1 MSALRKALPSTV
13 RELRLF
19 GCQTGPGSAGLRA
32 FISSTYPSLKAANP
46 DLPVLIR
53 EARGTPARAFVR
65 GERGAEKQ
73 VSLEGLTSAEE
84 VERKIA
90 SLVV

>member
-19 GCQTGPGSAGLRA
+19 GCQQGQGSEGLRQ
-32 FISSTYPSLKAANP
+32 FIKTSYAAVKSANP

-53 EARGTPARAFVR
+53 EARGTPARGFVR
-65 GERGAEKQ
+65 FERGVEKQ
-73 VSLEGLTSAEE
+73 VSLEGVMSAEE

-90 SLVV
+90 SLIA